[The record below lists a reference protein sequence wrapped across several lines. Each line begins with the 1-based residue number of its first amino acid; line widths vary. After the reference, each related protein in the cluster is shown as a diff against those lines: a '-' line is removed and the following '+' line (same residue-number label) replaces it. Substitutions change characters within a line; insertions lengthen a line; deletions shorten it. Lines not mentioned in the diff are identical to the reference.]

1 MDRGIKIENRNYLI
15 LDFDRAILF
24 LLFGIRLFKG
34 NIDLW
39 FLRNRI
45 VRIIRIIHETFA
57 FSFEYYIYSN
67 ERNRR
72 YNRSLKNGR
81 EYNTI
86 FHVFMSFSSFF
97 FVLIPN

>member
-15 LDFDRAILF
+15 LDRAILF

-34 NIDLW
+34 KIDSW
-39 FLRNRI
+39 FLRN
-45 VRIIRIIHETFA
+45 RIIRIIHETFA

-97 FVLIPN
+97 FS